1 MVFEKLLNNYFTVLT
16 PAQVFKNIVCR
27 DDLKEIMARSVF
39 AENRT
44 KTLLVGGPGTA
55 KTLFAIEICKKMKN
69 WHFFD
74 GTVTSGKGFIDW
86 MYEHQNA
93 QGVAID
99 EIDKLKRN
107 EQAMLYNFL
116 ESGQIDYETSK
127 AKYHFRMEKCKVV
140 ATSNSLERLSK
151 PLKSRFAI
159 LHIPSYTFE
168 EFVEISVRILGENYN
183 ILANV
188 AEAIANVTWNT
199 LNCRDVRMLDHIGSR
214 IRKDDR
220 ADDIERLVNL
230 MIKYGQI
237 SNGEYN

>member
-1 MVFEKLLNNYFTVLT
+1 MVFEKLINNYFKVLT
-16 PAQVFKNIVCR
+16 PVEVFKNIVCR
-27 DDLKEIMARSVF
+27 DDLKEIMIRSVF
-39 AENRT
+39 TENRT

-55 KTLFAIEICKKMKN
+55 KTLFAIEICKKMMN

-74 GTVTSGKGFIDW
+74 ATNTSGKGFIDW

-93 QGVAID
+93 EGIAID

-127 AKYHFRMEKCKVV
+127 VKYHFKMEKCKVI
-140 ATSNSLERLSK
+140 ATSNSLDRLSK

-168 EFVEISVRILGENYN
+168 EFVEIAVMLLGENYK
-183 ILANV
+183 ILV
-188 AEAIANVTWNT
+188 DIAEAIANVTWNT

-220 ADDIERLVNL
+220 DDDIERLVNL